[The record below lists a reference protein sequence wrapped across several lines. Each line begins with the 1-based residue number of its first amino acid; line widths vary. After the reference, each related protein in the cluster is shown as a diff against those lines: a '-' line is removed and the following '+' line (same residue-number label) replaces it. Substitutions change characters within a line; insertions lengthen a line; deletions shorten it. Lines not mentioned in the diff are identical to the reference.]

1 MSVAGYTL
9 EELVQ
14 EGLDFQFSE
23 IEYEALFKRWLN
35 QAQRRMVIESEIRTQ
50 EETFGISTTTATAT
64 YELPSNYARLI
75 DFSNTQITGLLEQVD
90 PKEWDQLGQ
99 PSSGRPRLYAVL
111 GKNLS
116 LYPTPDTG
124 YPLMLRYWRLPTDML
139 QPSDT
144 PEVPAQYQE
153 LLLAWALKKA
163 YKRENDS
170 AMAQMWEV
178 EWEKGILKMRGEV
191 QSDSFDGP
199 RQVGG
204 TWGGDPGLITYGWR

>member
-1 MSVAGYTL
+1 MSVAGYTF
-9 EELVQ
+9 EELVK

-35 QAQRRMVIESEIRTQ
+35 QAQRRMVIETEIRTQ
-50 EETFGISTTTATAT
+50 EETSGISTIAGTVT

-75 DFSNTQITGLLEQVD
+75 DFSNTGITQLLEQVD
-90 PKEWDQLGQ
+90 PKEWDTLPQ
-99 PSSGRPRLYAVL
+99 PSSGRPYRYAVL

-116 LYPTPDTG
+116 LYPTPDAA
-124 YPLMLRYWRLPTDML
+124 YPLMLRYWRLPGDMI
-139 QPSDT
+139 QSSDT

-163 YKRENDS
+163 YKRENDY
-170 AMAQMWEV
+170 AAAR
-178 EWEKGILKMRGEV
+178 EWEGEWTSGILKMRGEV
-191 QSDSFDGP
+191 QADSFDGP

-204 TWGGDPGLITYGWR
+204 TWGDEGTVTVGWR